1 MNSLITALPLE
12 GLEDIIRT
20 VPLDYAIFNN
30 TEQFSNCSEQGGKA
44 IDGRHTEDRPL
55 LGMGQTCA

>member
-1 MNSLITALPLE
+1 MNSLFTALLLE

-20 VPLDYAIFNN
+20 VRLDYAIFDN
-30 TEQFSNCSEQGGKA
+30 TEQFSNCSEGGKV